1 MDITGLIARSN
12 VLPKQASRVLVVAPA
27 GFGKSSLLRQWA
39 QGREALWVTA
49 TASPEGKSQL
59 TEALGWALGEVD
71 RPLEALLPKL
81 SGRVLVLDD
90 LQNLVEPEDR
100 QALEILIESSDSFSL
115 ALGSRTE
122 PNLAALHR
130 RRVRQELT
138 EVSAA
143 ELGFRGPELAQWMA
157 QMLPAPLQPETL
169 ALLES
174 RTQGWAAALVLTA
187 QRLAHLPQAQWHA
200 AVDALSG
207 HSQALYDYLA
217 SELLETLPVA
227 LRQFLLETSV
237 LPWLV
242 PGPENRLFLRELER
256 RRLLLPHE
264 RGGFTLHALLTEFLQ
279 ARFEEER
286 GSAAFRAHCDTQA
299 QALWERGEWESA
311 FRLWWAQGFAER
323 IAAAID
329 QTQQERYL
337 DYFPWVKLLPLPLL
351 ERYPL
356 ALRLRAVVAV
366 ETRSPDAENILLQAE
381 AALSGEGGR
390 DPQDIHE
397 VQLARVRHYR
407 YQSQWASVL
416 ALLDELE
423 PQLQQPSPHRIRLL
437 QERAFYHY
445 AHAELSQAGEILDK
459 ALALRQL
466 VGGTPAQQASVLVQ
480 RATMTDLWQG
490 NFTRVREAAQQIE
503 ALFPGQRPPVI
514 LTFLSVLEAEVA
526 FHTEQPERVQLYR
539 QLQTHAEV
547 AGYSTLKRL
556 AQGFLTYEAVRHYEA
571 VRQGEP
577 IDAESIHIDME
588 YLWLPELLRLYQER
602 EPLETLT
609 VTRPGS
615 CLWWRFTEPL
625 VARGE
630 SREALRLLEIAYQV
644 ATELGNPYAQMMTC
658 FWWTLTQ
665 PSASRIQEC
674 LELAQK
680 HHYEEIFLW
689 QPESER
695 VLAQALA
702 FGVLPELTRA
712 LLTQKGTIVWCVRGF
727 GGLQVENPQGITQ
740 WPRPKARALFA
751 LLWLAE
757 GRALLVERVVAT
769 LWPDSDEEKGRQ
781 SYRTHCTY
789 LRKALG
795 DTCLETTQ
803 EKIRLVIP
811 SASFDDRHVLV
822 HAHASDD
829 PLLWEE
835 ALAHA
840 GAAEFLPEFAYED
853 WALPERERL
862 HRLRQEL
869 RLRLAQHW
877 LATRRPEPALEL
889 CRAVL
894 LDDSLDED
902 AALTGV
908 MALVARE
915 RLGEARSF
923 WERFVEGL
931 AEAGLKPTPGA
942 RHTVQKLGFSE
953 EIRLR

>member
-1 MDITGLIARSN
+1 MDVTGLIERSN
-12 VLPKQASRVLVVAPA
+12 VLPEQASRVLVVAPA

-39 QGREALWVTA
+39 QRREALWVTA

-59 TEALGWALGEVD
+59 TEALCRGLGGVE

-81 SGRVLVLDD
+81 AGRALVLDD
-90 LQNLVEPEDR
+90 LQNLAEPEDR
-100 QALEILIESSDSFSL
+100 QALETLIDSSDGFAL

-130 RRVRQELT
+130 RRVRQQLT
-138 EVSAA
+138 EVSAT
-143 ELGFRGPELAQWMA
+143 ELGFRGPELEQWMA
-157 QMLPAPLQPETL
+157 QMLPAPLNPETL
-169 ALLES
+169 TLLES

-200 AVDALSG
+200 AVEALSG

-217 SELLETLPVA
+217 SELLETLPIA
-227 LRQFLLETSV
+227 LRQFLLEMSV

-242 PGPENRLFLRELER
+242 PGPENRLLLRDLER

-286 GSAAFRAHCDTQA
+286 GSAAFRAHCDAQA
-299 QALWERGEWESA
+299 QVLWERGEWESA
-311 FRLWWAQGFAER
+311 FRLWWGQGFPER

-329 QTQQERYL
+329 RTQQERYL
-337 DYFPWVKLLPLPLL
+337 DYFPWVKLLPLSLL

-366 ETRSPDAENILLQAE
+366 ETRSQDAEEILLQAE
-381 AALSGEGGR
+381 AALSGEGGQGT
-390 DPQDIHE
+390 PEIHE
-397 VQLARVRHYR
+397 ARLARVRHYR

-416 ALLDELE
+416 ELLNELE

-466 VGGTPAQQASVLVQ
+466 VGGTTAQQASVLVQ

-490 NFTRVREAAQQIE
+490 NFARVREAADQIKV
-503 ALFPGQRPPVI
+503 LFPGQRPPVI

-526 FHTEQPERVQLYR
+526 FHTEQPERVQLYQ

-556 AQGFLTYEAVRHYEA
+556 AQSFLSYEA

-577 IDAESIHIDME
+577 VAVESILTDGE
-588 YLWLPELLRLYQER
+588 YLWLLELLRLYQQQD
-602 EPLETLT
+602 PLGKLT

-615 CLWWRFTEPL
+615 CLWWRFAEPL
-625 VARGE
+625 LARGE
-630 SREALRLLEIAYQV
+630 SHEVLRLLEIAYHV
-644 ATELGNPYAQMMTC
+644 ATELGNPFARMMTC
-658 FWWTLTQ
+658 FWWTLTL
-665 PSASRIQEC
+665 PSASQIQEC
-674 LELAQK
+674 LELAHQY
-680 HHYEEIFLW
+680 HYEEILLW

-702 FGVLPELTRA
+702 FGVVPELTRA
-712 LLTQKGTIVWCVRGF
+712 LLTQKGTVVWCVRGF
-727 GGLQVENPQGITQ
+727 GGLQVENQQGITH

-769 LWPDSDEEKGRQ
+769 LWPDSEEEKGRQ

-803 EKIRLVIP
+803 EKIRLVMP

-822 HAHASDD
+822 RAHASDD
-829 PLLWEE
+829 PLLWQE
-835 ALAHA
+835 ALNHV

-869 RLRLAQHW
+869 RLRLSQHR
-877 LATRRPEPALEL
+877 LGTCQPDAALEL

-894 LDDSLDED
+894 VDDSLDED

-931 AEAGLKPTPGA
+931 RQSGLQPTPSA
-942 RHTVQKLGFSE
+942 RQTVGKLWPSRE
-953 EIRLR
+953 VL